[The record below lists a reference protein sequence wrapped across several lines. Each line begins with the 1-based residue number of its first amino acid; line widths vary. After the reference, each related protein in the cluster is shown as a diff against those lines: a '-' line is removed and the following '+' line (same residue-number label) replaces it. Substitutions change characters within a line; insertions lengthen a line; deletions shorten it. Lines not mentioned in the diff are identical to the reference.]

1 MYCTMPII
9 RHSGE
14 GGGAEPS
21 GDSIM
26 FSGCQGFKCWERSI
40 GGAQRTLK
48 PSGWYY
54 NDRYMLLYICQPICC
69 TSPRVKSNVNSGL
82 WVIMICQPK
91 FISWINTSLFWEVN
105 NVGGPKGATSRS
117 RSGGT
122 AVRRYPLSKGRSSG
136 CALLEQP

>member
-1 MYCTMPII
+1 MLKGYVLYNAHYKTF
-9 RHSGE
+9 E
-14 GGGAEPS
+14 GGGVEPS

-40 GGAQRTLK
+40 GGAQRTSRAVK

-82 WVIMICQPK
+82 WVIMICQSK
-91 FISWINTSLFWEVN
+91 FINRTNT
-105 NVGGPKGATSRS
+105 
-117 RSGGT
+117 
-122 AVRRYPLSKGRSSG
+122 
-136 CALLEQP
+136 